1 MILLFTSLGPYVIF
15 VWQGFCT
22 ETCASG
28 DNPLWLP
35 ICTSTFTCPPEGVAG
50 YKLKWSAT
58 LGFKKDEFDSAKQEL
73 YKSSLAN
80 FLTTQGAAVAAA
92 DVELAVSKA
101 SGDLRPPGSPPT
113 AQ

>member
-1 MILLFTSLGPYVIF
+1 MILVC
-15 VWQGFCT
+15 QAFCT
-22 ETCASG
+22 SECKSG

-35 ICTSTFTCPPEGVAG
+35 ICTSTLTCPPEGVAG

-58 LGFKKDEFDSAKQEL
+58 LGYKKDEFDSAKQEL
-73 YKSSLAN
+73 FKSSLAN
-80 FLTTQGAAVAAA
+80 FLTTQGAAVAAT
-92 DVELAVSKA
+92 DVELGVSQA